1 MSEEEIEDDISQE
14 QLSIFPL
21 CPLPFQH
28 GCCKPKKDLTKEQWK
43 IAYWKLRRK
52 YRKENLNFNL
62 QF

>member
-52 YRKENLNFNL
+52 YRKEN
-62 QF
+62 